1 MTPLI
6 TVIIPVRNGAAYIEN
21 AVSSVLAQT
30 TKSFQVI
37 VSDNGSTDAT
47 TSLLSKY
54 ADNPRIKIVR
64 QTGQFD
70 MFAHFNKCLEMV
82 GTKYFMMLH
91 HDDFLCDESALEQA
105 LVVMEKS
112 PSLSTV
118 YCDMVYV
125 DKVGRFINHRKFS
138 RAGIVNADV
147 IAKQSV
153 LSTRNLFGIPL
164 LIRSESI
171 KSVKYDNRITYAA
184 DLEFSIAI
192 AKRGEVFYI
201 QKPLIAYRIHGA
213 NASVSLFRLAFEQ
226 MKLIASKHAISI
238 NIPERAGMYLQAWLV
253 ALQKWTYFQYLDKV
267 RKY

>member
-1 MTPLI
+1 MAPLI
-6 TVIIPVRNGAAYIEN
+6 SVIIPVRNGAAYIEK
-21 AVSSVLAQT
+21 AVSSALSQT
-30 TKSFQVI
+30 TQASQII

-47 TSLLSKY
+47 AALLSKY
-54 ADNPRIKIVR
+54 EDDPRIKVVR

-82 GTKYFMMLH
+82 DTKYFMMLH

-105 LVVMEKS
+105 LAIMESS

-118 YCDMVYV
+118 YCDLVYV
-125 DKVGRFINHRKFS
+125 DKMGKFINHRQFN
-138 RAGIVNADV
+138 RAGIVNADE

-164 LIRSESI
+164 LIRSDSM

-184 DLEFSIAI
+184 DLEFSIAV
-192 AKRGEVFYI
+192 AKCGEILYI
-201 QKPLIAYRIHGA
+201 RKPLIAYRIHGE

-226 MKLIASKHAISI
+226 MKLIALKHGISI
-238 NIPERAGMYLQAWLV
+238 NALERVEMYLRAWMV
-253 ALQKWTYFQYLDKV
+253 AFQKWAYFQYLNKV

>member
-6 TVIIPVRNGAAYIEN
+6 TVIIPVRNGAAYIEK
-21 AVSSVLAQT
+21 AVFSVLSQT
-30 TKSFQVI
+30 TKVFQVI

-47 TSLLSKY
+47 ASLLSKY
-54 ADNPRIKIVR
+54 ADDPRIKVVR

-82 GTKYFMMLH
+82 ETKYFMMLH
-91 HDDFLCDESALEQA
+91 HDDFLYDEAALEQA
-105 LVVMEKS
+105 LAIMEKS

-118 YCDMVYV
+118 YCDLVYV
-125 DKVGRFINHRKFS
+125 DKVGRFINHRQFN
-138 RAGIVNADV
+138 RAGIVNADA

-164 LIRSESI
+164 LVRSVST
-171 KSVKYDNRITYAA
+171 KGVRYDNRITYAA
-184 DLEFSIAI
+184 DMEFSIAI
-192 AKRGEVFYI
+192 AKCGEIFYI

-213 NASVSLFRLAFEQ
+213 NASVSLFKLAFEQ

-238 NIPERAGMYLQAWLV
+238 NLPERAGMYLQAWLV
-253 ALQKWTYFQYLDKV
+253 ALQKWAYFQYLDKV